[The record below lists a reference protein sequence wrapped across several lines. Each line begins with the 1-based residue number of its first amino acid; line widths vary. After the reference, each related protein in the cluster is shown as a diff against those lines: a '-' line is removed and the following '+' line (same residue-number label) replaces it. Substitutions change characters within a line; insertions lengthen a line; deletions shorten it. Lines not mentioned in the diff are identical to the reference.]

1 MNGLWWFKN
10 LLGFF
15 PNVLILFDERVSGE
29 GKGAPSAPGTIRNM
43 FVRGQVFIQCSQP
56 WK

>member
-15 PNVLILFDERVSGE
+15 SNVLILFDERVSGE
-29 GKGAPSAPGTIRNM
+29 GKGPPSAPGTIRNM
-43 FVRGQVFIQCSQP
+43 FVRG
-56 WK
+56 